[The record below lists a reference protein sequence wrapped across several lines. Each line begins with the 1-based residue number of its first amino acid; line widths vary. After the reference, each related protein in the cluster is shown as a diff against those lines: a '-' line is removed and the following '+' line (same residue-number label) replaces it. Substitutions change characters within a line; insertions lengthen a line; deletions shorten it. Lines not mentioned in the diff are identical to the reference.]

1 MQSSMHKIALILI
14 SYGCLVTV
22 IYGVAALEYEVSVG
36 LGWTLNGLV
45 PTLVGYGLWR
55 KARKIRQ
62 SDLKKSILRLAR
74 QHANLLTAADVALE
88 TELDMGEAERQLEV
102 MRANGL
108 MRLKVADNGTWVY
121 ECSSLLTMEEKRK
134 AESLY

>member
-1 MQSSMHKIALILI
+1 MQSSMHKIALVLL

-22 IYGVAALEYEVSVG
+22 IYGIAALEYEVSVG

-45 PTLVGYGLWR
+45 PALVGYGLWR
-55 KARKIRQ
+55 KARQARQ
-62 SDLKKSILRLAR
+62 ADLQKTILRLAK
-74 QHANLLTAADVALE
+74 QHDNLLTAADVALE
-88 TELDMGEAERQLEV
+88 TELDMGEAEQQLEV
-102 MRANGL
+102 MRTNGL

-121 ECSSLLTMEEKRK
+121 ECSSLLTMEEKRR

>member
-1 MQSSMHKIALILI
+1 MRSSMHKIALVLI

-22 IYGVAALEYEVSVG
+22 IYGVAALEYEASVG

-45 PTLVGYGLWR
+45 PAIIGYGLWR
-55 KARKIRQ
+55 KARQARQ
-62 SDLKKSILRLAR
+62 ADLQKSVLRLAR
-74 QHANLLTAADVALE
+74 QHDNLLTAADVALE